1 MCGILVGTGPGTID
15 EKLRALPAQND
26 LSLKTRG
33 SSNDD
38 KLKKDFGCRGADD
51 DFRQFEFPEMAKVIE
66 KTINS
71 AKWLEIVIRRSEYFC
86 LCTSN
91 LKTCRFC
98 IFRSID
104 LYFRIYIEKT

>member
-15 EKLRALPAQND
+15 EKLLALPAQND

-33 SSNDD
+33 TSYDD
-38 KLKKDFGCRGADD
+38 KLKNDFECRGADN
-51 DFRQFEFPEMAKVIE
+51 DFHLFGFPEMAKVIE
-66 KTINS
+66 KTLKS

-86 LCTSN
+86 VCTSN
-91 LKTCRFC
+91 LKTCIFC